1 MDEQRVAEGN
11 PQTIMTFMTTE
22 HFNLQSARAAANS
35 EISARL
41 QLYLTT
47 LSSTIIALAL
57 AAQLPGLGADFRVFA
72 IVLLPIVFL
81 LGLVTLGR
89 LNQLELEWRIYGQG
103 MNRIRHYFTEVAPA
117 MERYFVLPTTD
128 DPWASLE
135 AMGISSKSH
144 TGWLLT
150 GRALIAVVNSVVAGS
165 FAGLLASMA
174 KPGAIALPA
183 SCAAVAF
190 AVSAVIIGAVEIRRH
205 NRDMSVGRVEFPAD
219 PPVGHGTLGGLV

>member
-103 MNRIRHYFTEVAPA
+103 MNRIRHYFTEVA
-117 MERYFVLPTTD
+117 RGC
-128 DPWASLE
+128 S
-135 AMGISSKSH
+135 
-144 TGWLLT
+144 
-150 GRALIAVVNSVVAGS
+150 
-165 FAGLLASMA
+165 
-174 KPGAIALPA
+174 
-183 SCAAVAF
+183 
-190 AVSAVIIGAVEIRRH
+190 
-205 NRDMSVGRVEFPAD
+205 
-219 PPVGHGTLGGLV
+219 LGGRRSFIPHPPFRACRSPSRPCGAEGDLRG